1 MLTRN
6 QTFQICF
13 QAANK
18 LSEMFV
24 RCGSV
29 ANMFFMGTVLL
40 MFAHVSA
47 RSINTCDA
55 NRLIVYR
62 VYLNT
67 MWNRDVF
74 PKQYPEW
81 RPPAQ
86 WSKLVGE

>member
-1 MLTRN
+1 MTVSCSIVVNMLRLG
-6 QTFQICF
+6 
-13 QAANK
+13 AV
-18 LSEMFV
+18 FV
-24 RCGSV
+24 LFSLAG
-29 ANMFFMGTVLL
+29 
-40 MFAHVSA
+40 A
-47 RSINTCDA
+47 RTTNTCDP

-86 WSKLVGE
+86 WSKLVGEYKLEFTLFNPFPPSVPL